1 MWKSIIMTT
10 ALIYLG
16 LTNCYAADFGYA
28 EDPKPAQTSIL
39 SDFSISEIVNGLN
52 ITDTMSTELL
62 FGLDE
67 HSETGPDG
75 PDASPSTMGI
85 GLGFSFTF

>member
-1 MWKSIIMTT
+1 MWKSILVATT
-10 ALIYLG
+10 LIFFG
-16 LTNCYAADFGYA
+16 FTNCYAADFGYA
-28 EDPKPAQTSIL
+28 EDPEPVQTSKL

-52 ITDTMSTELL
+52 ITDTMRTELL

-67 HSETGPDG
+67 HTDPGHDG

-85 GLGFSFTF
+85 GLGFSFSF